1 MTTSLTRLGRY
12 CALRPRRTL
21 LLWVV
26 VLALAWT
33 VAATFGTPGE
43 DDYDIPGTESLAAT
57 TFLRAEFPDV
67 SGDEARVVLHDD
79 RPLSDNQIGRT
90 AAAIADLDDVGAV
103 TTRWSDD
110 GRTALVSV
118 QYTEPVTSFHGTEA
132 LDALDTATAAVRDT
146 GVQVEYGGLVA
157 ENAMPAGSN
166 AELIGIG
173 VALVVLLL
181 AFGSVLAAGLPLLV
195 ALFGLGVGMALVT
208 TIGSLIDVSG
218 SAPMVATMVGIGV
231 GIDYALLLL
240 SRYLDLVRH
249 GEAPVDAA
257 ARATGTAGTS
267 IVYAGAA
274 VLVSVS
280 GLALGGLP
288 VFTSFGYATGLVVL
302 AVVAVSV
309 TLVPA
314 LCAWSGHRM
323 IPRRRRNQPTPAR
336 SPLTARWAATVAR
349 RPVAFALL
357 AVTALLALAA
367 PTLTMWTWPQDAGT
381 QDESRTTRQA
391 YDLVRDAF
399 GPGANGPLVVAVDLT
414 TGADP
419 GEIAERL
426 RADSGVALVSD
437 PVTSASGRAAVM
449 TVEPTTDPQDPASAD
464 LVDHLRTEVLDDEAM
479 VTGTSAVFADIAEKL
494 SDRLWLVIAFVV
506 STSFVLLT
514 AMFRSVVVAAKAAIM
529 NLLSVGAGYGVLT
542 AVFQWG
548 WGAELL
554 GLPHSTPVS
563 TWVPILLFTVLFGL
577 SMDYEVFLLSRI
589 RQAWLDSGDTAASV
603 VEGLAATGRVITSG
617 ALIMVSVFVA
627 FGLDTDVT
635 VKMIGV
641 GMAAAIAVDATIV
654 RMVLLPATMRLLGD
668 LNWWMPRWLDRV
680 LPSLDH
686 PAPAAQRTVEEPQ
699 PAA

>member
-132 LDALDTATAAVRDT
+132 LDALDSATAAVRDT

-257 ARATGTAGTS
+257 GRATGTAGTS